1 MNDII
6 KLSPRF
12 HSVCIDS
19 KTKKIARRTWLR
31 ETLGSVY
38 SQSVCACF
46 SQKPKLVNERKCSV
60 QTIKSPLIINR
71 PINQSTNITTSSNS
85 RSSFWTRSPLL
96 FDNIFSL
103 TLLSS
108 ATYAITQTSRA
119 SAYLIHQ
126 TAAIRRLLFTHKVP
140 LIVRAAYILLN
151 SAAAAW
157 YTQHHPLYLFK
168 YTASSNH

>member
-1 MNDII
+1 M
-6 KLSPRF
+6 
-12 HSVCIDS
+12 
-19 KTKKIARRTWLR
+19 
-31 ETLGSVY
+31 Y
-38 SQSVCACF
+38 SQSVCTCF

-60 QTIKSPLIINR
+60 RTIKSPLIINR

-103 TLLSS
+103 TLLLVG
-108 ATYAITQTSRA
+108 ARQHTQSRKHLA
-119 SAYLIHQ
+119 RTYLIHQ

-168 YTASSNH
+168 YTTSSNH

>member
-1 MNDII
+1 MVTRNTRISI
-6 KLSPRF
+6 F
-12 HSVCIDS
+12 AVCVCVFFA
-19 KTKKIARRTWLR
+19 KTKTSKR
-31 ETLGSVY
+31 EKV
-38 SQSVCACF
+38 QC
-46 SQKPKLVNERKCSV
+46 V

-103 TLLSS
+103 TLLLVG
-108 ATYAITQTSRA
+108 ALQHTQSRKHLA
-119 SAYLIHQ
+119 RTYLIHQ

>member
-19 KTKKIARRTWLR
+19 KTKKIARRTWFWK
-31 ETLGSVY
+31 TLGSVY

-71 PINQSTNITTSSNS
+71 PINQSTNITTSS

-119 SAYLIHQ
+119 YLPNSSNSRDK
-126 TAAIRRLLFTHKVP
+126 AIIVHKVP

>member
-1 MNDII
+1 MVTRNTRISI
-6 KLSPRF
+6 F
-12 HSVCIDS
+12 AVCVCVFFA
-19 KTKKIARRTWLR
+19 KTKPSKR
-31 ETLGSVY
+31 EKV
-38 SQSVCACF
+38 QC
-46 SQKPKLVNERKCSV
+46 V